1 MKKINILLA
10 TVLVASSLQAQKTLT
25 LADCRQQTLEH
36 NEEIQQA
43 QNAVTEAQLDKDAA
57 FTHYLP
63 KLDGM
68 AGAMYQAPDFE
79 MSGMTLKM
87 HGAYLAG
94 IQLTQPLYA
103 GGKIVTGNRLATLNR
118 ECAELKQKQNRQEVI
133 ADADNAYWTYVA
145 VLEKI
150 KMVESY
156 KRQMDSLYL
165 MVDQSVKAEMGTEY
179 ELTRIDA
186 KRSDINYQLQKAK
199 NGANLCRMNLCQLTG
214 DSMSTTY
221 VMADSTITLTEA
233 GNLDNSIDGR
243 PEFAL
248 LQKQV
253 EAKEQQ
259 IKMTRADYL
268 PTVGLTANYSYYGN
282 IILEG
287 KAQGADGNYYPFEQE
302 FRDGNFMVMAA
313 ASIPLWNWGEGRKK
327 VKKAKLE
334 AEDARLSLQLYSKK
348 MSIETEQAIQN
359 LTASYNMVAT
369 AELGMKQAEDNLAIM
384 HNRYNNEMGTLTDLL
399 DAESQWQQAK
409 SNLIEAKTQSKI
421 YETEYKRTT
430 GTLE

>member
-1 MKKINILLA
+1 M
-10 TVLVASSLQAQKTLT
+10 
-25 LADCRQQTLEH
+25 
-36 NEEIQQA
+36 
-43 QNAVTEAQLDKDAA
+43 DKDAA

-68 AGAMYQAPDFE
+68 AGALYQAPDFE

-103 GGKIVTGNRLATLNR
+103 GGKIVTGNRLASLNR

-133 ADADNAYWTYVA
+133 AEADNAYWTYVA

-156 KRQMDSLYL
+156 QRQMDSLYL
-165 MVDQSVKAEMGTEY
+165 MTEQSVKAEMGTEY

-186 KRSDINYQLQKAK
+186 KRSDISYQLQKAK

-233 GNLDNSIDGR
+233 GILDNSIDGR

-282 IILEG
+282 VKLEG

-302 FRDGNFMVMAA
+302 FKDGNFMVMAV

-327 VKKAKLE
+327 VQKAKLE

-348 MSIETEQAIQN
+348 MSIETQQAIQN